1 MKTKKLIVYGIGA
14 QAELA
19 YAYFEKDSEYK
30 VVAFTVEQSYLKK
43 KEMFGL
49 SVIPFE
55 NIERHIKPDEAN
67 MFVAIGPIK
76 LSTVLENVCDKA
88 REKGYALASF
98 CSSVIKQSFEPSY
111 GYNCFFDNG
120 CRLHPFIKIGNG
132 VTLGGT
138 GIGHHVEIG
147 DFSFLSAATLGG
159 NIIIEDH
166 VFIGMGVVI
175 KEGVRIGRGSLIGMG
190 CLITKD
196 VAPYS
201 VYGVAGTKARKGVD
215 SRTIQLFK
223 ENKSS
228 FKAP

>member
-1 MKTKKLIVYGIGA
+1 MKTKKLIIYGIGA

-19 YAYFEKDSEYK
+19 YAYFEKDSPYT
-30 VVAFTVEQSYLKK
+30 VVAFTVEQSFLT
-43 KEMFGL
+43 ESHFL
-49 SVIPFE
+49 NLTVIPFE
-55 NIERHIKPDEAN
+55 NIEQYLAPEEAD
-67 MFVAIGPIK
+67 MYVAIGPIK
-76 LSTVLENVCDKA
+76 LGTVLESVCGKA
-88 REKGYALASF
+88 RAKGYQLASY
-98 CSSVIKQSFEPSY
+98 CSSLIKLSFEPSY

-120 CRLHPFIKIGNG
+120 CRLHPFVKIGNG
-132 VTLGGT
+132 VTLVGT

-175 KEGVRIGRGSLIGMG
+175 KEDVRIGKGSMIGMG

-196 VAPYS
+196 TAPYS
-201 VYGVAGTKARKGVD
+201 VYSAPGTKARSGVD
-215 SRTIQLFK
+215 SRAIQLFRQ
-223 ENKSS
+223 NKSS